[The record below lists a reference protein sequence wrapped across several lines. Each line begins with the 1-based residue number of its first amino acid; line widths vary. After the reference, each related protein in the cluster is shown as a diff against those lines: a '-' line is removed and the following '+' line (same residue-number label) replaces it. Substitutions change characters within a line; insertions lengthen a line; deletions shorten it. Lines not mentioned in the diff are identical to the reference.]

1 MKVKLNEFKYA
12 MTAAINETVDIAFP
26 KILEDK
32 EFVSICER
40 SITHGTLHPQH
51 VSSAL
56 LNFLKNEHPEV
67 YSEFIAKH
75 PNMEKA
81 IENENDPYWDSEEG
95 SYDLNDD
102 LFNTMNSVA
111 PEGEYFGS
119 HPGDGSDF
127 GFWKNEEEANTDEVL
142 QECAVQFTT
151 GVFEEMN
158 ITKERVDE
166 IAFLAPWIGKLA
178 ISALRPLITRML
190 AKYGAKFFASTAGK
204 AILRK
209 IGCKTA
215 AQALGKLGIKTAGKT
230 VAKKAAD
237 KAAGKAAGTV
247 GKKFGDTMLGKAA
260 KWTGYTLAGNAIMGG
275 GSKNDNNVSS
285 TYEPS
290 SDYNYNYSYAAEAIE
305 RVFNRHFSE

>member
-1 MKVKLNEFKYA
+1 MKVKLNEFKCA
-12 MTAAINETVDIAFP
+12 MTAAINETIGVAFP

-32 EFVSICER
+32 EFASICEGIELD
-40 SITHGTLHPQH
+40 ST
-51 VSSAL
+51 
-56 LNFLKNEHPEV
+56 EEV
-67 YSEFIAKH
+67 
-75 PNMEKA
+75 
-81 IENENDPYWDSEEG
+81 
-95 SYDLNDD
+95 
-102 LFNTMNSVA
+102 
-111 PEGEYFGS
+111 
-119 HPGDGSDF
+119 
-127 GFWKNEEEANTDEVL
+127 NTDEVL

-178 ISALRPLITRML
+178 ITALRPFITKML

-204 AILRK
+204 AILKK

-215 AQALGKLGIKTAGKT
+215 AQALGKLGIKTVGK
-230 VAKKAAD
+230 
-237 KAAGKAAGTV
+237 KAAGTV

-275 GSKNDNNVSS
+275 GSKNNNNVSS

-290 SDYNYNYSYAAEAIE
+290 SDYNYNYSYAAEAIK